1 MMSTWQWFWT
11 LVGFLFYIVVLV
23 FLYFY
28 KPFADLFNLVVHGLS
43 YNNAIFWAGIII
55 GIVGFCAIHWRA
67 YQMHIVKQ
75 RNVEAMVLSSL
86 MGSTFTAILL
96 SASAALQAVQMLAV
110 HLLQPGYALDGA
122 FGKRLVALIAL
133 LALTGLFCLIFWL
146 LKSIRSSG
154 TSRSL
159 SAGVAVE
166 RG

>member
-133 LALTGLFCLIFWL
+133 LILTGLFCLIFWL

-166 RG
+166 RV